1 MRFHP
6 AGLIVFGLVVV
17 LALVGGAWSAV
28 AVVRIAV
35 AVFLIAA
42 FVEIVVNMI
51 RHKDL
56 RVRSR
61 LFGIIGDQSS
71 FAGWRSRKP

>member
-6 AGLIVFGLVVV
+6 AGLIVFGLFVV
-17 LALVGGAWSAV
+17 LALIGGAWSAV
-28 AVVRIAV
+28 AVVRVAV
-35 AVFLIAA
+35 AVFAIAA
-42 FVEIVVNMI
+42 FVEVVLNMI

-61 LFGIIGDQSS
+61 LLGIIGEQGS